1 MAFADLLMPSWLR
14 AAGAARGVV
23 LALCIASGFV
33 AGLPCAA
40 RAQPAPDPLIP
51 TFAELEAAGARYGS
65 IRIVTRDVFDLDDP
79 AENKLLFRWANAL
92 HVVTRP
98 EVIGR
103 SLLFKSGDPVSVRQI
118 EETERVLRSLRYVYD
133 VTLSAVAYRDG
144 VVDVVVTTR
153 DTWTLDVGAGAS
165 RSGGTNSGSAA
176 IRESNLLGTGIGVSI
191 GGFSNVDRNG
201 VEFQVSDE
209 RAFDGWTSVGFGLSR
224 NSDGERMAARLV
236 HPFYSLDTRW
246 AAGITTSSDDRIE
259 PVYSAGEIVSQYR
272 RRDRV
277 TEAFGGWSDGLVDG
291 WVRRYSFGVRAQE
304 TSFAPEPGL
313 VAPPVLSPDE
323 RLVGPFVRYDLIEDR
338 YEKRRNL
345 SQMGRPE
352 FLALGLNASFQL
364 GRAMSSLGSTTDA
377 WLYSAAVSRGFEPT
391 ATIRLLASGT
401 VAGRWAQGDEPRLRA
416 GGQVQYYHPQGA
428 RWLFYASAAGEMLN
442 SPSPLDTLTVGGD
455 TGLRGYPLRYQS
467 GSRRAVFTLE
477 ERVYTD
483 LYLYRLFRVGGAAFF
498 DAGRAWGGADP
509 NPVDPGW
516 LANIGVGL
524 RIFSVRAGSSTVLHL
539 DIAMPLNA
547 DPAIKSVQ
555 FLVRTRSSF

>member
-1 MAFADLLMPSWLR
+1 MVFADFLMPSWPR
-14 AAGAARGVV
+14 AAGAARGVA
-23 LALCIASGFV
+23 LAV
-33 AGLPCAA
+33 ALFFAA
-40 RAQPAPDPLIP
+40 GPPSAGAQPAPEPPIP
-51 TFAELEAAGARYGS
+51 SFAELEAAGARYGT

-92 HVVTRP
+92 HIVTRP
-98 EVIGR
+98 EVIRR
-103 SLLFKSGDPVSVRQI
+103 SLLFRAGDPVSVRQI
-118 EETERVLRSLRYVYD
+118 EENERVLRSLRYVYD
-133 VTLSAVAYRDG
+133 VTLRAEAYRDG

-165 RSGGTNSGSAA
+165 RAGGTNSGSAA
-176 IRESNLLGTGIGVSI
+176 VREDNLLGTGIGVSI

-201 VEFQVSDE
+201 VEFQLSDE

-272 RRDRV
+272 RRERV

-291 WVRRYSFGVRAQE
+291 WVRRYWLGVRAQE
-304 TSFAPEPGL
+304 ASFAPEPGL
-313 VAPPVLSPDE
+313 VAPPELSPDE

-338 YEKRRNL
+338 YEKTRNL

-364 GRAMSSLGSTTDA
+364 GRAMTSLGSTSDA
-377 WLYSAAVSRGFEPT
+377 WIYSATASRGFEPS
-391 ATIRLLASGT
+391 ATTRVLASAT
-401 VAGRWAQGDEPRLRA
+401 VAGRWTQGDDPRLRA
-416 GGQVQYYHPQGA
+416 GGQVQYYQPQGT
-428 RWLFYASAAGEMLN
+428 RWLFYASAAGDMLT
-442 SPSPLDTLTVGGD
+442 SPSSLDTLSVGGD

-498 DAGRAWGGADP
+498 DTGRAWGGPDP
-509 NPVDPGW
+509 NTVDPGW
-516 LANIGVGL
+516 LSNVGVGL
-524 RIFSVRAGSSTVLHL
+524 RFFSVRAGSSTVLHV
-539 DIAMPLNA
+539 DIAVPINA
-547 DPAIKSVQ
+547 DPSIKSVQ